1 MARWKTTVDLH
12 DQWLGRIAEDG
23 KLVEWDNKHVSEL
36 ASIVASKL
44 RSKFPEQ
51 LDPDNSKFDPEL
63 EDVVYYFD
71 TVDDYDAWL
80 AARELYPQGSAM
92 RQMEEDYP
100 PCEQFNSAMT
110 CLYDWA
116 DKNLVWIRTAF

>member
-1 MARWKTTVDLH
+1 MAQWKTTVDLH
-12 DQWLGRIAEDG
+12 EQWLGRIAEDG
-23 KLVEWDNKHVSEL
+23 KLVDWDNKHVSEL
-36 ASIVASKL
+36 ASIVAEKL
-44 RSKFPEQ
+44 RAKFPEQ

-71 TVDDYDAWL
+71 TVDDYDSWF
-80 AARELYPQGSAM
+80 AAMNHFPQGSAM
-92 RQMEEDYP
+92 RRMEEDYP
-100 PCEQFNSAMT
+100 PSEQFNSAMT

>member
-1 MARWKTTVDLH
+1 MAQWKTIVDLH
-12 DQWLGRIAEDG
+12 EQWLGRIAEDG
-23 KLVEWDNKHVSEL
+23 KLVDWDSKHVSEL
-36 ASIVASKL
+36 ASIVAGKL
-44 RSKFPEQ
+44 RAKFPEQ

-71 TVDDYDAWL
+71 TVDDYDSWF
-80 AARELYPQGSAM
+80 AAMNHFPQGSAM
-92 RQMEEDYP
+92 RRMEEDYP
-100 PCEQFNSAMT
+100 PYEQFNSAMT